1 MSKEDLQG
9 LKAAYN
15 AVFDE
20 DGNVKNCGR
29 ELTRILIK
37 EVAKHTTVN
46 VGDESTGIMKV
57 DKLKTVY
64 QELTAFQ
71 GALVL

>member
-1 MSKEDLQG
+1 MTKEELQN
-9 LKAAYN
+9 LKTAYN

-20 DGNVKNCGR
+20 NGNVKNCGR

>member
-1 MSKEDLQG
+1 MSKDDVQG
-9 LKAAYN
+9 LKAAYI